1 MVATIL
7 RIFGVI
13 PNYNQQD
20 ATFLIYLFIYFTEA
34 VLVSGGS
41 SAHHPEH
48 ITICTASVIV
58 NQYCCWLLSW
68 VRCNAFVWS
77 VRISHPQFTSRQ
89 IQGGSNMTGTDLC
102 VNKPHCAAAVRP

>member
-68 VRCNAFVWS
+68 MRWNYISCTVAASSS
-77 VRISHPQFTSRQ
+77 V
-89 IQGGSNMTGTDLC
+89 
-102 VNKPHCAAAVRP
+102 V